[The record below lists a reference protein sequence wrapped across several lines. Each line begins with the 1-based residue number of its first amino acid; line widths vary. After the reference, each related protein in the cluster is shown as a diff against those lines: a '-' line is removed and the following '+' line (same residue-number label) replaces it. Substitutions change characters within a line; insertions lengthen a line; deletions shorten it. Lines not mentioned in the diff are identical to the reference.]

1 MEELRE
7 EEAGW
12 NCNCREAMNLLTLE
26 HNIFLYKELPKMTAL
41 KKQSIESNIPTWLTL
56 LLAAAC
62 GVIVANLYYAQPLV
76 GVISSSI
83 GLSANSSGLI
93 VTLTQIGYVVGLL
106 FIVPMGDIVENR
118 KLVVASLLLTGV
130 ALAITAMS
138 KQAVPFLAASFIIGI
153 GSVAAQ
159 VLVPFASYLASDSS
173 RGRVVGNVMSGLL
186 LGIMLSRPLSSLV
199 ADFLGWHAV
208 FALSAAAVIIL
219 AIVLSK
225 VLPAR
230 KPMTDTRYTALLGSM
245 WHLLRTTPI
254 LRRRAAYHA
263 CVFATFSLFWT
274 TVPLLLSGPIFHFS
288 QMNIALFALVGVTG
302 AIAAPLAGRLADRG
316 WTKPATGIALATV
329 ISSMLLPLLI
339 RTGSITGIVVLV
351 VSAILLDAGV
361 SANLVLG
368 QRALFSLSPEIR
380 SRLNGLFMAIFFFG
394 GAIGSAIGGWTYAT
408 GGWSAVLWIGMV
420 FPIAAIL
427 YFATEKK

>member
-1 MEELRE
+1 
-7 EEAGW
+7 
-12 NCNCREAMNLLTLE
+12 MNTSRNQAIE
-26 HNIFLYKELPKMTAL
+26 K
-41 KKQSIESNIPTWLTL
+41 SIPAWLTL

-62 GVIVANLYYAQPLV
+62 GIIVANLYYTQPLV
-76 GVISSSI
+76 GLISSSI
-83 GLSANSSGLI
+83 GLTAGSAGLI

-106 FIVPMGDIVENR
+106 FIVPLGDVIENR
-118 KLVVASLLLTGV
+118 KLVFTALVFTAAALTVAAVT
-130 ALAITAMS
+130 
-138 KQAVPFLAASFIIGI
+138 KQATLFFIASVLIGM

-159 VLVPFASYLASDSS
+159 VLVPFASYLATDAA

-199 ADFLGWHAV
+199 ADIFGWHAI
-208 FALSAAAVIIL
+208 FALSATAVFLLAIIL
-219 AIVLSK
+219 LK

-230 KPMTDTRYTALLGSM
+230 KPSTNTTYAALLGSM
-245 WHLLRTTPI
+245 WHLLLQTPI

-274 TVPLLLSGPIFHFS
+274 TAPLLLSGPDYHYS
-288 QMNIALFALVGVTG
+288 QKAIALFALVGVAG
-302 AIAAPLAGRLADRG
+302 ALAAPVAGRIADRG

-329 ISSMLLPLLI
+329 IVSVLLPLLFQT
-339 RTGSITGIVVLV
+339 RSIAGIAVLV

-368 QRALFSLSPEIR
+368 QREIFSLVPDVR

-394 GAIGSAIGGWTYAT
+394 GAIGSAIGGWSYAV
-408 GGWSAVLWIGMV
+408 GGWNAALWIGLV
-420 FPIAAIL
+420 FPVLALL
-427 YFATEKK
+427 YFATEKKRF